1 MKQTEFVNGV
11 RVFKPFPNA
20 PDFVKFSGI
29 ITKKDITEWL
39 KTQKDEIKFVVK
51 ESKKGGYYVE
61 VDTFVPTPKPNT
73 SWDNEKFMKDASS
86 LPEEIIIDD
95 SLPF

>member
-61 VDTFVPTPKPNT
+61 VDTFVPTPKVSN
-73 SWDNEKFMKDASS
+73 SWGSEKFMKDAAA
-86 LPEEIIIDD
+86 LPEGVTDD
-95 SLPF
+95 LPF

>member
-61 VDTFVPTPKPNT
+61 VDTFVPKAKEPVLPDGRDDWGNIDSSSSDDTP
-73 SWDNEKFMKDASS
+73 F
-86 LPEEIIIDD
+86 
-95 SLPF
+95 

>member
-20 PDFVKFSGI
+20 PDFVKFSGV

-51 ESKKGGYYVE
+51 ESRKGGYYVE
-61 VDTFVPTPKPNT
+61 VDTFVPTKREPVVNPYEIST
-73 SWDNEKFMKDASS
+73 IGADLSDN
-86 LPEEIIIDD
+86 

>member
-20 PDFVKFSGI
+20 PDFVKFSGV

-51 ESKKGGYYVE
+51 ESRKGGYYVE
-61 VDTFVPTPKPNT
+61 VDTFVPTKREPVVNPY
-73 SWDNEKFMKDASS
+73 
-86 LPEEIIIDD
+86 EISTIGADPSDD
-95 SLPF
+95 LPF